1 MNPEMQLLSFL
12 CARGT
17 LDGALTYGITTEDFL
32 SPSARS
38 LFTYMMDYATL
49 PDHQGAVPGYHHLA
63 HHFPSFQVCHDESMT
78 IEALCRE
85 VRNIRIRKEA
95 KHQLEQ
101 AILALDGTLDPASII
116 HQAQDQL
123 SRTALLDSGKVA
135 STFSGSIDLQV
146 AKYRHR
152 ANGVIVNP
160 ISWPWEPFNRIT
172 KGIEPDDYIL
182 YYGRPK
188 QKKTFVALYHAM
200 DVFRRQGK
208 HVLFYSKEMSE
219 DQIWR
224 RCTSFMANL
233 PYDEFYTGT
242 LSPKQVMDLEAAA
255 EEAKMIVDATG
266 GRAQIT
272 CISGL
277 DAPGGQDNV
286 SWLTAMAKKYKPDII
301 FIDGV
306 YLMASSSKS
315 KDAHERAKDISR
327 AVRDMARR
335 LKIPVIA
342 TIQANRKADKSGL
355 VADTDEIAFSDAFA
369 QDATC
374 MLRVV
379 ADRFLPICN
388 LILPGSREYKCNG
401 FRINAVPCS
410 NFEFIELLDDDTMK
424 NALAG
429 DEPPPSAIQGKR
441 GRGKK
446 KAPDPETVS
455 VDDLVED
462 LE

>member
-12 CARGT
+12 CAKGT
-17 LDGALTYGITTEDFL
+17 LDDALTYGITAEDFL

-38 LFTYMMDYATL
+38 LFTYMVDYASL
-49 PDHQGAVPGYHHLA
+49 PDHHGAVPGHHHLA

-78 IEALCRE
+78 VEALCRE

-101 AILALDGTLDPASII
+101 AIVALDGTLSPATIL
-116 HQAQDQL
+116 HQTQDL
-123 SRTALLDSGKVA
+123 LARTALLDAGKVA
-135 STFSGSIDLQV
+135 STFSSSIERQIQL
-146 AKYRHR
+146 YHNR
-152 ANGVIVNP
+152 ANGIIVNP
-160 ISWPWEPFNRIT
+160 ILWPWDGFNRIT
-172 KGIEPDDYIL
+172 NGIEPDDYIL

-200 DVFRRQGK
+200 DIFRRQHK

-224 RCTSFMANL
+224 RCTAFMANL
-233 PYDEFYTGT
+233 PYDLFYTGSLT
-242 LSPKQVMDLEAAA
+242 PKQVMDMEVASEEVRYIREATA
-255 EEAKMIVDATG
+255 

-277 DAPGGQDNV
+277 DAPNGQDNV
-286 SWLTAMAKKYKPDII
+286 SWLTAMAKKHKPDAI

-306 YLMASSSKS
+306 YLMAGTSKS
-315 KDAHERAKDISR
+315 KDSHEQAKSISR

-335 LKIPVIA
+335 LRIPVIA

-355 VADTDEIAFSDAFA
+355 LADTDEIAFSDAFS

-401 FRINAVPCS
+401 FRINAIPCT
-410 NFEFIELLDDDTMK
+410 NFDFIELLDDETMK

-429 DEPPPSAIQGKR
+429 DDPPPSAAPKGKR
-441 GRGKK
+441 GRKK
-446 KAPDPETVS
+446 SAAEDVTIDEMVA
-455 VDDLVED
+455 DDLEG
-462 LE
+462 

>member
-12 CARGT
+12 CAKGT
-17 LDGALTYGITTEDFL
+17 LDGALTYGITPEDFL

-38 LFTYMMDYATL
+38 LFNYMMDYAQL
-49 PDHQGAVPGYHHLA
+49 PDHRGAVPGYHHLTN
-63 HHFPSFQVCHDESMT
+63 HFPSFQVCHDESMT
-78 IEALCRE
+78 VEALCRE

-101 AILALDGTLDPASII
+101 AMIALDGTMDPASVL
-116 HQAQDQL
+116 HQTQDQL
-123 SRTALLDSGKVA
+123 ARTALLDAGRLA
-135 STFSGSIDLQV
+135 STFSASVDLQI
-146 AKYRHR
+146 ARYHHR

-160 ISWPWEPFNRIT
+160 ILWPWEGFNQIT

-188 QKKTFVALYHAM
+188 QKKTFVALHHAM
-200 DVFRRQGK
+200 DIFRRQHK

-224 RCTSFMANL
+224 RCTAFMANL
-233 PYDEFYTGT
+233 PYDSFYTGALT
-242 LSPKQVMDLEAAA
+242 PKQVLDLEVAG
-255 EEAKMIVDATG
+255 EEVKMLTEATG

-286 SWLTAMAKKYKPDII
+286 AWLTAMVKKYKPDAV

-306 YLMASSSKS
+306 YLMASTSKS
-315 KDAHERAKDISR
+315 KDAHEKAKEISR
-327 AVRDMARR
+327 MVRDMARR
-335 LKIPVIA
+335 LKVPVIA

-355 VADTDEIAFSDAFA
+355 LADTDEIAFSDAFG

-388 LILPGSREYKCNG
+388 LILAGSREYKCNG
-401 FRINAVPCS
+401 FRINAIPCS
-410 NFEFIELLDDDTMK
+410 NFDFIELLDDDTMK

-429 DEPPPSAIQGKR
+429 DEPPPSAIKGKR

-446 KAPDPETVS
+446 GVPAPEEVS
-455 VDDLVED
+455 VDDMVED